1 MKPAPFVGVDAGN
14 GPLYKSGDPASSPD
28 RLAQQMEYK
37 SMTKSNS
44 EGQRLPWTT
53 PELKRIEAGSAEAKT
68 NQGIGDGGASPNHKS

>member
-1 MKPAPFVGVDAGN
+1 
-14 GPLYKSGDPASSPD
+14 
-28 RLAQQMEYK
+28 
-37 SMTKSNS
+37 MTKSNS